1 MLNDKKIGI
10 IGTGN
15 MGEALAIRALKRH
28 GYTIVKKNHRSR
40 LGEID
45 IIAEQDNVLVFIEVK
60 ARKSSRFGMPKFA
73 VTIKKQR
80 KMAQVALEYLK
91 QTNQMDRQARFDV
104 VTVKLWPEGP
114 RIEIIKN
121 AFDLA
126 YGY

>member
-1 MLNDKKIGI
+1 
-10 IGTGN
+10 

-28 GYTIVKKNHRSR
+28 GYNIVKQNHRSR

-45 IIAEQDNVLVFIEVK
+45 IIAEQDNVLAFIEVK
-60 ARKSSRFGMPKFA
+60 ARRNSRFGTPKFA

-80 KMAQVALEYLK
+80 KMVQVALEYLK